1 MSQLPAHL
9 LLGVGN
15 GAVFGALALALVLTY
30 RSSGVLNLGTSAIAL
45 YAGYTFA
52 LLRQGQ
58 LFIPIPGP
66 PSSVSLGGDFAVGP
80 AMAISLAAATA
91 LGVLS
96 YLLIFRPLRHSP
108 PAARLVASVGLLAVI
123 QGTIAARLG
132 TEVVSTSPV
141 FPATPLQIGGM
152 FVQRDRLYFGATI
165 LAIAIALAAIMRYT
179 RFGLATRAA
188 AETEKGAVVTG
199 ISPDKIAIA
208 NWAISSL
215 IAGLAG
221 ILIAPIVPLQP
232 VAYTLFVVP
241 ALAAA
246 LLGQFN
252 AIAPAVIGGLAIG
265 MLQSEITF
273 LQADHSWLPQ
283 TGLQEMIPLVLIFFM
298 LIVRGRSLPG
308 RGALITHTLG
318 RAPRPRAV
326 AGPAIVGAV
335 IGIAGILATQGQYR
349 AALVTTV
356 ITGIICLSL
365 VVVTGYSG
373 QVSFAQLTLA
383 GASGFLLSTAT
394 TSWGLPFPIAPL
406 VAALITTGI
415 GVVVGLL
422 TLRASGMSAA
432 VVTLAFAVAMEAFW
446 FDNSALNGGL
456 AGANVKPARLFGL
469 DLSVGTGTEHAAFGI
484 MCVLVLVAV
493 AAGVALLRRS
503 RLGGAML
510 AVRANQRSAA
520 AAGINV
526 RLVRLVAFGVGAF
539 IAALGG
545 DLLSYQQTSVPA
557 ATFTAIGGIGL
568 FATAYLAGVTSVA
581 GGVLGGI
588 LTGGGLLF
596 VLLERAVSF
605 GSWYDVI
612 TGILLIITV
621 ITNPEGL
628 ARGIHAIGSRWRVRG
643 RGRELPAAPPAVPHR
658 PAGAVP
664 HRHETPAEPL
674 LSVRSATV
682 KFGGVTA
689 VGDVSLDVP
698 AGAIVGLIGPNG
710 AGKTSLMDAITGFAP
725 MRGEIV
731 FAGRPIGGLKPHQRV
746 RQGLGR
752 TFQGIELYND
762 LSVAENVAVGD
773 HSRGGGRD
781 LDGLFAL
788 LGLDE
793 VRERPVAELSQGR
806 RQLVSIARSLA
817 GAPDL
822 VLLDEP
828 AAGLDSL
835 ESAWLAERLQ
845 DVRASGVS
853 ILLVDHDMNL
863 MLSSCD
869 FLYVLDFGSVI
880 ASGTPAEVRADDKV
894 ISAYLGAA
902 HQAEP
907 KPATE
912 AS

>member
-1 MSQLPAHL
+1 
-9 LLGVGN
+9 
-15 GAVFGALALALVLTY
+15 
-30 RSSGVLNLGTSAIAL
+30 
-45 YAGYTFA
+45 
-52 LLRQGQ
+52 
-58 LFIPIPGP
+58 
-66 PSSVSLGGDFAVGP
+66 
-80 AMAISLAAATA
+80 
-91 LGVLS
+91 
-96 YLLIFRPLRHSP
+96 
-108 PAARLVASVGLLAVI
+108 
-123 QGTIAARLG
+123 
-132 TEVVSTSPV
+132 
-141 FPATPLQIGGM
+141 
-152 FVQRDRLYFGATI
+152 
-165 LAIAIALAAIMRYT
+165 
-179 RFGLATRAA
+179 
-188 AETEKGAVVTG
+188 
-199 ISPDKIAIA
+199 
-208 NWAISSL
+208 
-215 IAGLAG
+215 
-221 ILIAPIVPLQP
+221 
-232 VAYTLFVVP
+232 
-241 ALAAA
+241 
-246 LLGQFN
+246 
-252 AIAPAVIGGLAIG
+252 
-265 MLQSEITF
+265 
-273 LQADHSWLPQ
+273 
-283 TGLQEMIPLVLIFFM
+283 
-298 LIVRGRSLPG
+298 
-308 RGALITHTLG
+308 
-318 RAPRPRAV
+318 
-326 AGPAIVGAV
+326 
-335 IGIAGILATQGQYR
+335 
-349 AALVTTV
+349 
-356 ITGIICLSL
+356 
-365 VVVTGYSG
+365 
-373 QVSFAQLTLA
+373 
-383 GASGFLLSTAT
+383 
-394 TSWGLPFPIAPL
+394 
-406 VAALITTGI
+406 
-415 GVVVGLL
+415 
-422 TLRASGMSAA
+422 
-432 VVTLAFAVAMEAFW
+432 
-446 FDNSALNGGL
+446 
-456 AGANVKPARLFGL
+456 
-469 DLSVGTGTEHAAFGI
+469 
-484 MCVLVLVAV
+484 
-493 AAGVALLRRS
+493 
-503 RLGGAML
+503 
-510 AVRANQRSAA
+510 
-520 AAGINV
+520 
-526 RLVRLVAFGVGAF
+526 
-539 IAALGG
+539 
-545 DLLSYQQTSVPA
+545 
-557 ATFTAIGGIGL
+557 
-568 FATAYLAGVTSVA
+568 
-581 GGVLGGI
+581 VLGGI

-596 VLLERAVSF
+596 VLLEKAVSF

-612 TGILLIITV
+612 TGILLMVTV

-643 RGRELPAAPPAVPHR
+643 RGRELPAAPAVPHR

-664 HRHETPAEPL
+664 HRQAGAVPHRQETSAEPL
-674 LSVRSATV
+674 LSVRSASV
-682 KFGGVTA
+682 RFGGVTA

-731 FAGRPIGGLKPHQRV
+731 FAGRPIAGLKPHQRV